1 MPKVGQGRPKVG
13 QGRRKV
19 GKDSVHE
26 VLLPGGARMLLGVS
40 FHYVGSTLKEPPAG
54 APYVVGSGRTLAT
67 LPPWDPVAGCYT
79 LNPPALVSAPPEL
92 PRVPELSP
100 LGKVAA
106 VAVGL
111 CSGCALAAW
120 LT

>member
-1 MPKVGQGRPKVG
+1 
-13 QGRRKV
+13 
-19 GKDSVHE
+19 
-26 VLLPGGARMLLGVS
+26 MLLGVS

-79 LNPPALVSAPPEL
+79 LNPPALVSAPHEL
-92 PRVPELSP
+92 PRVPGLSP

-106 VAVGL
+106 VAVGVCL
-111 CSGCALAAW
+111 GVALAAW
-120 LT
+120 LI